1 MQATLAF
8 WQGLTYNTENVPS
21 GISSRLPGYRMLLH
35 RNDDK
40 PARKLLPFAVVKSK
54 SNSRKNQSIP
64 NRFQVAARRQ
74 VNASPGA

>member
-21 GISSRLPGYRMLLH
+21 GINSRLPGYRMLLH

-40 PARKLLPFAVVKSK
+40 PARKLLPFAVVKNK
-54 SNSRKNQSIP
+54 SN
-64 NRFQVAARRQ
+64 
-74 VNASPGA
+74 

>member
-8 WQGLTYNTENVPS
+8 WQGLTYNTENAPS

-40 PARKLLPFAVVKSK
+40 PAKEVTPLCCGEK
-54 SNSRKNQSIP
+54 
-64 NRFQVAARRQ
+64 
-74 VNASPGA
+74 

>member
-1 MQATLAF
+1 MNVLQATLAF
-8 WQGLTYNTENVPS
+8 WQGLTYNTKNVPS

-54 SNSRKNQSIP
+54 SNSLKNQSITAKILTHR
-64 NRFQVAARRQ
+64 NSQ
-74 VNASPGA
+74 

>member
-8 WQGLTYNTENVPS
+8 WQGLTYNTENVPP

-54 SNSRKNQSIP
+54 SNPRKNQSIP

>member
-40 PARKLLPFAVVKSK
+40 PTRKLLPFAAVKNK
-54 SNSRKNQSIP
+54 SNSDKNQSITEKILTHS
-64 NRFQVAARRQ
+64 Q
-74 VNASPGA
+74 